1 MLIHITLTRKRIKM
15 ILTYQIRESG
25 ITEKFLEFTFS
36 NIYSAFEYLFKENL
50 LDDFCFESSDYL
62 LYTRGDFNSIVYQ
75 TTLKDEEGD
84 YINLKGLTFKIIT
97 KIVDDKEYIDKICS
111 PDEIEVLIDEL
122 RCSYPNN
129 NYKIHTYNK
138 LPVCYQ

>member
-1 MLIHITLTRKRIKM
+1 M
-15 ILTYQIRESG
+15 ILSYQIREVG
-25 ITEKFLEFTFS
+25 IADRFLEFNFS

-50 LDDFCFESSDYL
+50 LDDFYFESSDYL
-62 LYTRGDFNSIVYQ
+62 LYTRGDFNSIVCQ
-75 TTLKDEEGD
+75 TTLKGEEGD
-84 YINLKGLTFKIIT
+84 YINLKGLIFKVIT

-111 PDEIEVLIDEL
+111 PDEIEILIDEL

-138 LPVCYQ
+138 LPVSYQ